1 MYIEKINTPADLKKM
16 TAEEKQALVDE
27 IRTLLIHR
35 MPTTGGHVGPNL
47 GMIEPTVA
55 LHDVFTMPYD
65 KIVFDVSHQ
74 TYTHKILTER
84 KIAFTD
90 PDHYFDLSGFT
101 SPDESEYDLF
111 TIGHTSTSLS
121 LALGLAKARDMRGS
135 DENVVAII
143 GDGSLSGGQAL
154 ESLSIAGELGTNF
167 IMIVNDNGMSIA
179 ENHGGLYE
187 NLKKLRET
195 KGAYPCN
202 IFKAMNL
209 DYIFVENGNN
219 LKEITEVLKRVK
231 NISKPVVI
239 HMVTQKGMGYDYAEK
254 EKEVWHYHQPYDEK
268 TGKNI
273 NNTQIET
280 YTTLT
285 RDYILE
291 KTKKDKEVTVILAG
305 TPSVVGFWDKE
316 RKEVGKQYMDVGIA
330 EEAAVSIA
338 SGMAKND
345 GKPLL
350 AIYSSFLQR
359 AFDQLSQ
366 DVCIN
371 KTPITMLVNNAS
383 LYGTR
388 DKTHLGI
395 FDIPLISHIPELVYL
410 APTNANEYMAMLEW
424 SLENKKFPV
433 AIRMPVGKTKYT
445 KREVRKNYDEINKS
459 EIIQDGNTVA
469 IYALGQMMTK
479 GEELAEEIQ
488 KTLGIKATL
497 INPIYITGIDEK
509 IAQKVKEKHKIII
522 TLEDGIKDGGY
533 GERIAAY
540 FSSTDI
546 KVKIYGLAKE
556 FLDRYDIEEILK
568 QNGMTVPQIIQDI
581 KEIL

>member
-1 MYIEKINTPADLKKM
+1 
-16 TAEEKQALVDE
+16 
-27 IRTLLIHR
+27 
-35 MPTTGGHVGPNL
+35 
-47 GMIEPTVA
+47 
-55 LHDVFTMPYD
+55 
-65 KIVFDVSHQ
+65 
-74 TYTHKILTER
+74 
-84 KIAFTD
+84 
-90 PDHYFDLSGFT
+90 
-101 SPDESEYDLF
+101 
-111 TIGHTSTSLS
+111 
-121 LALGLAKARDMRGS
+121 
-135 DENVVAII
+135 
-143 GDGSLSGGQAL
+143 
-154 ESLSIAGELGTNF
+154 
-167 IMIVNDNGMSIA
+167 
-179 ENHGGLYE
+179 
-187 NLKKLRET
+187 
-195 KGAYPCN
+195 
-202 IFKAMNL
+202 
-209 DYIFVENGNN
+209 
-219 LKEITEVLKRVK
+219 
-231 NISKPVVI
+231 
-239 HMVTQKGMGYDYAEK
+239 
-254 EKEVWHYHQPYDEK
+254 
-268 TGKNI
+268 
-273 NNTQIET
+273 
-280 YTTLT
+280 
-285 RDYILE
+285 
-291 KTKKDKEVTVILAG
+291 
-305 TPSVVGFWDKE
+305 
-316 RKEVGKQYMDVGIA
+316 MDVGIA

-445 KREVRKNYDEINKS
+445 KKEVRKNYDEINKS

-533 GERIAAY
+533 GERVAAY